1 MLYTNADQLPNK
13 MQFLKTRVQLD
24 KPDVIIIVEVNVK
37 HMRIETNEAVF
48 NIPHYQAHTKNLSVE
63 GKRGI
68 IIYTHDTLKN
78 ISEII
83 ADTEFEEYLALV
95 MINKKE
101 KMLICAVYRSEG
113 GSEENNNLLNELMK
127 EMEQK
132 KM

>member
-1 MLYTNADQLPNK
+1 

-24 KPDVIIIVEVNVK
+24 KPDVIIVVEANVK

-95 MINKKE
+95 MIGKKE
-101 KMLICAVYRSEG
+101 KTLICAVYRSES
-113 GSEENNNLLNELMK
+113 GSEENNDLLNELMK
-127 EMEQK
+127 EMEP
-132 KM
+132 